1 MYNDFF
7 DGLDSQKKICNYAS
21 SVLELELEMHEVK
34 AISEKLLH
42 EALKY
47 TITMVADRISE
58 YSTVVGLAKHL
69 DTSKEEAAMYLTNF
83 IEFVVKQGWD
93 NLINKVT
100 KPILPNQNGNFTIK
114 EKSFLIM
121 KWMKH

>member
-1 MYNDFF
+1 MYNDSF

-58 YSTVVGLAKHL
+58 YSTVVGLAEHL
-69 DTSKEEAAMYLTNF
+69 DTSKEEVCYVF
-83 IEFVVKQGWD
+83 DKFYRIC
-93 NLINKVT
+93 
-100 KPILPNQNGNFTIK
+100 
-114 EKSFLIM
+114 S
-121 KWMKH
+121 